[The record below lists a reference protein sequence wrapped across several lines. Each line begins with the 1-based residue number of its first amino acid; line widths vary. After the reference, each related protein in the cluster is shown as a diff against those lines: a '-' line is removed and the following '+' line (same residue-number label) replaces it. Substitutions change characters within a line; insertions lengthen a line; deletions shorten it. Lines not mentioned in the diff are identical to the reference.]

1 MRASTRAQN
10 EHPHASLSGSA
21 LRSHAFALSLLSTA
35 SAPRCRLRLRRQ
47 QHCCQNDRHSR
58 GAATAAAAALPRT
71 ATATRHRPG
80 PPFSA
85 PTALPPPPPQ
95 LPPPGEQSRGAT
107 AGTIVCFLNLPH
119 SPCPKLP
126 HITLSPTSR
135 SQPHDAHAP
144 RRGAAASRS
153 QTAPLAARADQDL
166 AALDCGGGVGRR
178 AIASEMGGHF
188 VQRCLGYRNP
198 LLSFV
203 ALLFGRRDLQGSLL
217 VFGAP
222 SMSIPKTNPTEL
234 EVVVKIFFH
243 PKSHEIST

>member
-126 HITLSPTSR
+126 HMTLMP
-135 SQPHDAHAP
+135 PAEA
-144 RRGAAASRS
+144 RRRPAARQRRWRRVRIRIWLRWTAAAASVAGRS
-153 QTAPLAARADQDL
+153 HQRWVDTSFNAAWATGIRYSASSHCFSVAAIFRDRSLSSAHLQCPFPRQTQLNLR
-166 AALDCGGGVGRR
+166 
-178 AIASEMGGHF
+178 SW
-188 VQRCLGYRNP
+188 
-198 LLSFV
+198 
-203 ALLFGRRDLQGSLL
+203 
-217 VFGAP
+217 
-222 SMSIPKTNPTEL
+222 
-234 EVVVKIFFH
+234 
-243 PKSHEIST
+243 